1 MQCRWYSIVVSVT
14 GCCSSQYD
22 THRTVVYCTVDTF
35 QHKKRG
41 TKPQTDF
48 KCLSLLSLH
57 CYWMLTFQGI
67 LSGVIPVQDLF
78 ISPEIPVT
86 IIMVDHVLIKSLLSC
101 RAMCKGQDNTRVALT
116 RPFKCLEKTW
126 DFCRAWS
133 TLAIGWRLSWC
144 WPQKHVNF
152 SVLLFRDLVK
162 PWPLADRPYQS
173 RGPMPYCV
181 TAYLLPHTPVC
192 VPFSCSSYCQV
203 SIKTFPST

>member
-1 MQCRWYSIVVSVT
+1 MPCRWYSIVVSDR
-14 GCCSSQYD
+14 GCCSSQYN
-22 THRTVVYCTVDTF
+22 THRTVVYCTVDTV
-35 QHKKRG
+35 QHKKKG
-41 TKPQTDF
+41 IKPPTDF

-67 LSGVIPVQDLF
+67 LSGFIPVQDLF
-78 ISPEIPVT
+78 IGY
-86 IIMVDHVLIKSLLSC
+86 L
-101 RAMCKGQDNTRVALT
+101 RV
-116 RPFKCLEKTW
+116 FKCLEKTW

-144 WPQKHVNF
+144 WPQKHVHF

-181 TAYLLPHTPVC
+181 TAYPLPHTPVC

-203 SIKTFPST
+203 NIKTFPST